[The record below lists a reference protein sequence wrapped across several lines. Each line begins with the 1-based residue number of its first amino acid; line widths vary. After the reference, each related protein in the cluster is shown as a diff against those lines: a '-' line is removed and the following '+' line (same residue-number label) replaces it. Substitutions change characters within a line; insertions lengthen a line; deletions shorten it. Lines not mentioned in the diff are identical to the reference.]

1 MPRRPR
7 FRARRRSTARSTLVL
22 IVVQN
27 LPVPLDRRVWM
38 ECRALVAAGYGV
50 AVICPKGP
58 GDPDHEVLDGVDLY
72 KYAPPPATAGAL
84 SFVYEFAYCWIRTAL
99 LSIRV
104 LRRHGIDVLQTCNP
118 PDTYFLLALIHRL
131 HGTLFVF
138 DQHDLCPEMFQSRF
152 GRSSGPLIWGLRTLE
167 RATYALA
174 DHVITTNE
182 SYAEIV
188 QTRGHK
194 TSEEVTV
201 VRSGPDAAAMRPGE
215 PVPELRRGRAHL
227 VCWLGIMGPQDGVD
241 FALRAAA
248 HYVHQLERDDCHF
261 AFLGFGDALADLREL
276 AAQLRLDAHVEFT
289 GRVGPQ
295 DIGRYL
301 STADV
306 GLVPDPKSSYADL
319 STHNKTLEYMAFAV
333 PVLTTDLKET
343 RFSAGDAA
351 AAVPHDDVDGF
362 ATTLADL
369 LDDPARRA
377 AMGRAGR
384 RRIEDALAWEHQEPK
399 YVRVFDRL
407 TAGGAKRRSPGSAP
421 GFSPGR

>member
-1 MPRRPR
+1 
-7 FRARRRSTARSTLVL
+7 
-22 IVVQN
+22 
-27 LPVPLDRRVWM
+27 
-38 ECRALVAAGYGV
+38 
-50 AVICPKGP
+50 
-58 GDPDHEVLDGVDLY
+58 
-72 KYAPPPATAGAL
+72 
-84 SFVYEFAYCWIRTAL
+84 VYEFAYCWIRTAL

-351 AAVPHDDVDGF
+351 AVVPHDDVDGF
-362 ATTLADL
+362 ATTLAGL

-384 RRIEDALAWEHQEPK
+384 RRIEDELAWEHQAPK

-407 TAGGAKRRSPGSAP
+407 GAGGAKRNSPGPAT
-421 GFSPGR
+421 GFSPDR

>member
-1 MPRRPR
+1 M
-7 FRARRRSTARSTLVL
+7 L

-58 GDPDHEVLDGVDLY
+58 GDPDHELLDGVDLY
-72 KYAPPPATAGAL
+72 KYAPPPVTAGAL
-84 SFVYEFAYCWIRTAL
+84 SFAYEFTYCWIRTAL
-99 LSIRV
+99 LSVRV
-104 LRRHGIDVLQTCNP
+104 LRRHGIDILQTCNP

-152 GRSSGPLIWGLRTLE
+152 GRSSGPLLWGLRSLE

-194 TSEEVTV
+194 ASEDVTV

-227 VCWLGIMGPQDGVD
+227 VCWLGIMGPQDSVD

-261 AFLGFGDALADLREL
+261 AFLGFGDALEDLRDL

-295 DIGRYL
+295 DISRYL

-306 GLVPDPKSSYADL
+306 GLVPDPKSRYADL

-351 AAVPHDDVDGF
+351 VAVPDDDVDGF

-384 RRIEDALAWEHQEPK
+384 ERIEEALAWEHQEPK

-407 TAGGAKRRSPGSAP
+407 GAGGTNRNSP
-421 GFSPGR
+421 GFSPSR